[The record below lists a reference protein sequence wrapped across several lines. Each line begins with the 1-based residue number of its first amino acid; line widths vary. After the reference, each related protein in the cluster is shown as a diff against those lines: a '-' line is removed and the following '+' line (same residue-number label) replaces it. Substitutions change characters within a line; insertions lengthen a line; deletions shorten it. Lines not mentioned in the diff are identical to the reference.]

1 MPKREKEEEQ
11 VLGVTRSGTV
21 ITEKVAEEMAEE
33 FERNPPDL
41 STFRRHYL
49 TRPLIGDDSDLPRL
63 TFALPQDEIDALLQ
77 RAEEED
83 RPVEDVIR
91 EALNKYLKS

>member
-33 FERNPPDL
+33 LERNPPDL

-49 TRPLIGDDSDLPRL
+49 TRPLIGDDSGLPRL
-63 TFALPQDEIDALLQ
+63 TFSLPQEEIDALLQ
-77 RAEEED
+77 RVEEEG
-83 RPVEDVIR
+83 RSIEDVLR
-91 EALNKYLKS
+91 EALARYLNP